1 LNWYFD
7 TLYKVIVRP
16 ILFYQDMPK
25 GKWREDSL
33 SFAMVTGWIL
43 ALSLTVVFFINSYL
57 PTGLSLIDGIQG
69 QKLIIVIPVL
79 IVMGFAF
86 FAMTALIVGGAI
98 IGAILGLLFVC
109 AAVLNFLL
117 ILLGGKGS
125 LFDVVKASLYSSGCL
140 LASLL
145 NIFLMLLVKFK
156 LMAFDDWITGERVI
170 FYCVCVYLYGLFS
183 IMGRKTHNV
192 PKWKAFLAATV
203 PFLILVLMNIV
214 LSGKVLPKLASILR

>member
-1 LNWYFD
+1 MNWYLD
-7 TLYKVIVRP
+7 TLYKILVRP

-25 GKWREDSL
+25 GKWREDAL

-43 ALSLTVVFFINSYL
+43 AFALTIVFFINSYL
-57 PTGLSLIDGIQG
+57 PTGLSLIEGIQG
-69 QKLIIVIPVL
+69 HKLLIVVPVL
-79 IVMGFAF
+79 TVMGFAF
-86 FAMTALIVGGAI
+86 FAMTVLIVGGVFV
-98 IGAILGLLFVC
+98 GAIVCLLFVC

-117 ILLGGKGS
+117 ILLGGKGT
-125 LFDVVKASLYSSGCL
+125 LFEVVKASLYASACL

-145 NIFLMLLVKFK
+145 NIFFMLLVKFK
-156 LMAFDDWITGERVI
+156 LMSFSDWITGERVI

-203 PFLILVLMNIV
+203 PFVILVLINIV
-214 LSGKVLPKLASILR
+214 LSGKILPKLSSILG